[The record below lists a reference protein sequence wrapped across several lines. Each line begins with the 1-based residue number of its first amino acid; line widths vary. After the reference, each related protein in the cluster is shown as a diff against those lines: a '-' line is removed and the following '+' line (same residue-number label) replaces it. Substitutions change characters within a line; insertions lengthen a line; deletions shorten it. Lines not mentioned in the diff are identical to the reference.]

1 MTARAHAEEGVR
13 FGAEREAGPLTGR
26 QEAKE
31 GQQPP
36 RHGPAPACNAAL
48 APPPLYQ
55 GCAWTHRACA
65 APPPP
70 PRAPLPRP
78 APPRMLRAQRRLTGA
93 RNGDGPRGAG
103 RVSVAGAGREVGG
116 LAVLAGPI
124 SSNNGPNNIK
134 MASRICVDLML

>member
-1 MTARAHAEEGVR
+1 MRDTA
-13 FGAEREAGPLTGR
+13 PS
-26 QEAKE
+26 
-31 GQQPP
+31 
-36 RHGPAPACNAAL
+36 
-48 APPPLYQ
+48 
-55 GCAWTHRACA
+55 
-65 APPPP
+65 

-124 SSNNGPNNIK
+124 SPNNIK